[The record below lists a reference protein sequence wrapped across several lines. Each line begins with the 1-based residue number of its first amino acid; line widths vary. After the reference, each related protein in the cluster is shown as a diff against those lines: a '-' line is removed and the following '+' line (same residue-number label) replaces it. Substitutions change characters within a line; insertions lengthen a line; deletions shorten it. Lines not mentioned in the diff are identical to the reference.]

1 MTITIKCPNCGGP
14 AKYDGGPNINLTC
27 EYCGSTISVPEE
39 MRPARTGG
47 SGAQRAA
54 ILNATQIEEVNRL
67 VGEGQAIQAIKLV
80 REWTGLGLA
89 EAKRLVDGLGAMRV
103 MSGQNV
109 ASYSTPIV
117 LSPEASTTVKRVGCF
132 AIVFPLVLTVA
143 ILGFVGFV
151 LTQTLPGFKLPFMSG
166 GPIQLPTGLPQLV
179 SPFAKMRL
187 DDSTALVP
195 GPDRAGAK
203 PDVLT
208 RVFKTDAA
216 DAERYR
222 LLWIDTEKSA
232 PKWQFV
238 TTSNSRYAAGAEI
251 IVVAD
256 KTRLVALDKAAG
268 TTLWETTMPDQLAG
282 VCENCLSVVGQRVVA
297 LTTDG
302 SLSGY
307 DAKSGR
313 KVWSQRL
320 NSLNRLFWVNETL
333 LVMDRTEK
341 SPFAVQ
347 ATLLDLDGKEKNKFV
362 ISCSP
367 TGQGSPIVGYTYE
380 GYAIDAATQSLYAW
394 YGSPN
399 SCLQKY
405 DLTAGKLAWSNQTKA
420 RSTQHD
426 DAAMLVAGGRV
437 FAGGSNAIVTADANG
452 RATELLTDPDY
463 ELRPLAAQ
471 GDVLLVRALRTR
483 GTRRFELWGV
493 EVSSGK
499 RLWQTIFDKEGGPM
513 LGPDRA
519 SGLLSKD
526 SEMEVWSAQLGANG
540 LSVVR
545 VTSKPT
551 LQATVETFGLKDGVS
566 PGRKT
571 VTLKTGSLLVTIP
584 KELGWQADTAWLLI
598 DSVVYGINTRTATV
612 EYSVP

>member
-1 MTITIKCPNCGGP
+1 MTMTIKCPNCGGP
-14 AKYDGGPNINLTC
+14 ARYDGGPNFNLVC
-27 EYCGSTISVPEE
+27 EYCGSTIVVPDE
-39 MRPARTGG
+39 MRPANTGS
-47 SGAQRAA
+47 SGNPRATV
-54 ILNATQIEEVNRL
+54 LNSTQIEEVTRL
-67 VGEGQAIQAIKLV
+67 VGEGQTIQAIKLV
-80 REWTGLGLA
+80 REWTGLGLQ
-89 EAKRLVDGLGAMRV
+89 ESKRLVEGLGSMRV
-103 MSGQNV
+103 FSGGSA
-109 ASYSTPIV
+109 ASFGAPIT
-117 LSPEASTTVKRVGCF
+117 LSPQAATAVKRVGCF
-132 AIVFPLVLTVA
+132 AVVFPLILTVA
-143 ILGFVGFV
+143 ILGVVGFV
-151 LTQTLPGFKLPFMSG
+151 AIQAIPAFKPLLSG
-166 GPIQLPTGLPQLV
+166 SGPLQLPTGLPQIV
-179 SPFAKMRL
+179 SPFARMRL

-208 RVFKTDAA
+208 RVFKTDAPE
-216 DAERYR
+216 AERYR
-222 LLWIDTEKSA
+222 LMWIDTEKSA

-238 TTSNSRYAAGAEI
+238 TTSNSRAAAGAELV
-251 IVVAD
+251 VVAD
-256 KTRLVALDKAAG
+256 KTRLVALDKNAG
-268 TTLWETTMPDQLAG
+268 TTLWETAMPDQLAG

-302 SLSGY
+302 TLTGY

-313 KVWSQRL
+313 KIWSQRL

-341 SPFAVQ
+341 SPFATQVTQ
-347 ATLLDLDGKEKNKFV
+347 YDLDGKEKGRFAMT
-362 ISCSP
+362 CALQ
-367 TGQGSPIVGYTYE
+367 GQGSPIVGYTYE
-380 GYAIDAATQSLYAW
+380 GYAVDAATQSLYAW
-394 YGSPN
+394 YGSST

-405 DLTAGKLAWSNQTKA
+405 DLATGKLAWQSQTKA

-426 DAAMLVAGGRV
+426 DAAMLVVGGRV
-437 FAGGSNAIVTADANG
+437 FAGGANTIVTADANG
-452 RATELLTDPDY
+452 KVTEILTDPDY

-483 GTRRFELWGV
+483 GTRRFELWAV
-493 EVSSGK
+493 DVASGK

-526 SEMEVWSAQLGANG
+526 SETEVWSAQLGANG
-540 LSVVR
+540 LNVVR

-584 KELGWQADTAWLLI
+584 KELGWRADTAWLLI
-598 DSVVYGINTRTATV
+598 DSVVYGINTKTATV

>member
-1 MTITIKCPNCGGP
+1 MTIKCPNCGGP
-14 AKYDGGPNINLTC
+14 AKYDGGSDINLTC
-27 EYCGSTISVPEE
+27 EYCGSTIIVPER
-39 MRPARTGG
+39 MRPA
-47 SGAQRAA
+47 GAQRPAV
-54 ILNATQIEEVNRL
+54 LNATQIEEVNRL
-67 VGEGQAIQAIKLV
+67 VGEGQSIQAIKLV

-89 EAKRLVDGLGAMRV
+89 EAKRLVDGVGAMRV
-103 MSGQNV
+103 MSSGNV
-109 ASYSTPIV
+109 ASFGTPIR
-117 LSPEASTTVKRVGCF
+117 LSPEAVTTVRRVGCF
-132 AIVFPLVLTVA
+132 AIMFPLILTVA
-143 ILGFVGFV
+143 ILGFVAFV
-151 LTQTLPGFKLPFMSG
+151 LSQVMPGFKLPVSG
-166 GPIQLPTGLPQLV
+166 SSPFQIPTGLPQLV
-179 SPFAKMRL
+179 SPFARMRL
-187 DDSTALVP
+187 DDSTGTVP
-195 GPDRAGAK
+195 GPDRADAK

-216 DAERYR
+216 EAERYR
-222 LLWIDTEKSA
+222 VMWIDTAKST

-238 TTSNSRYAAGAEI
+238 TTSNSRYAAGGDLV
-251 IVVAD
+251 VVAD
-256 KTRLVALDKAAG
+256 KTRLVALDKTSG
-268 TTLWETTMPDQLAG
+268 TTLWETAMPDQLAG

-302 SLSGY
+302 TLAGY

-333 LVMDRTEK
+333 LVMDRTDK
-341 SPFAVQ
+341 SPFATQV
-347 ATLLDLDGKEKNKFV
+347 TLLDLDGKEKNKFV

-367 TGQGSPIVGYTYE
+367 AGQGNPIVGYTYE
-380 GYAIDAATQSLYAW
+380 GYTVDVATQSLYTW
-394 YGSPN
+394 YGSSN

-405 DLTAGKLAWSNQTKA
+405 DLATGKLAWSSQTKV

-426 DAAMLVAGGRV
+426 DAAMLAAGGRV
-437 FAGGSNAIVTADANG
+437 FAGGANTLISGDANG
-452 RATELLTDPDY
+452 KVTEMLTDPDY

-493 EVSSGK
+493 DVTSGK
-499 RLWQTIFDKEGGPM
+499 RLWQTIFDKDGGPM

-519 SGLLSKD
+519 AGLLSKD

-566 PGRKT
+566 PGRKS

-584 KELGWQADTAWLLI
+584 KELEWRGDTAWLLI
-598 DSVVYGINTRTATV
+598 DSVVYGINTKTATV
-612 EYSVP
+612 DYSVP

>member
-1 MTITIKCPNCGGP
+1 MTMTIKCPNCGGP
-14 AKYDGGPNINLTC
+14 ARFDGGSNFNLTC
-27 EYCGSTISVPEE
+27 EYCGSTIVVPEE
-39 MRPARTGG
+39 MRQA
-47 SGAQRAA
+47 SLGAQSATV
-54 ILNATQIEEVNRL
+54 LNSTQIEEVTRL
-67 VGEGQAIQAIKLV
+67 VGEGQTIEAIKLV
-80 REWTGLGLA
+80 RGWTGLGLA
-89 EAKRLVDGLGAMRV
+89 ESKRLVEGLGSMRAF
-103 MSGQNV
+103 SAGTA
-109 ASYSTPIV
+109 ASMGTPFT
-117 LSPEASTTVKRVGCF
+117 LSPAAATTVKRVGCF
-132 AIVFPLVLTVA
+132 AIVFPLILTVA
-143 ILGFVGFV
+143 IFGFVAFV
-151 LTQTLPGFKLPFMSG
+151 LSQTLPGFKLPFGANS
-166 GPIQLPTGLPQLV
+166 PIQFPTGLPQIV
-179 SPFAKMRL
+179 SPFARMRL
-187 DDSTALVP
+187 DDSTVTVP
-195 GPDRAGAK
+195 GPDRADAK

-216 DAERYR
+216 EAERYR
-222 LLWIDTEKSA
+222 LIWVDTAKSA

-238 TTSNSRYAAGAEI
+238 TTSNSRYAAGGDLV
-251 IVVAD
+251 VVAD
-256 KTRLVALDKAAG
+256 KTRLVALDKTAG
-268 TTLWETTMPDQLAG
+268 TTLWETAMPDQLAG

-302 SLSGY
+302 TLSGY

-313 KVWSQRL
+313 KIWSQRL

-333 LVMDRTEK
+333 LVMDRSEK

-347 ATLLDLDGKEKNKFV
+347 ATMLDLDGKEKVKFV

-380 GYAIDAATQSLYAW
+380 GYTVDVASQSLYAW

-405 DLTAGKLAWSNQTKA
+405 DLAAGKLAWSNQTKA
-420 RSTQHD
+420 RSTQHN
-426 DAAMLVAGGRV
+426 DAAMFAAGGRV
-437 FAGGSNAIVTADANG
+437 FAGGANTLVGADSNGKV
-452 RATELLTDPDY
+452 TELLTDPDY

-493 EVSSGK
+493 DIVSGK
-499 RLWQTIFDKEGGPM
+499 RIWQTIFDREGGPM
-513 LGPDRA
+513 LAPDRA

-526 SEMEVWSAQLGANG
+526 SETEVWSAQLGPNG

-545 VTSKPT
+545 VTAKPS
-551 LQATVETFGLKDGVS
+551 LQATIETFGLKDGVS

-584 KELGWQADTAWLLI
+584 KELEWRGDTAWFLI
-598 DSVVYGINTRTATV
+598 DSVVYGINTKTATV

>member
-1 MTITIKCPNCGGP
+1 MTMTIKCPNCGGP
-14 AKYDGGPNINLTC
+14 AKYDGGLNFNLTC
-27 EYCGSTISVPEE
+27 EYCGSTIQVPEE
-39 MRPARTGG
+39 MRPASAGG
-47 SGAQRAA
+47 PGGQRSTV
-54 ILNATQIEEVNRL
+54 LNSTQIEEVTRL
-67 VGEGQAIQAIKLV
+67 VSEGQTIEAIKLV
-80 REWTGLGLA
+80 RGWTGLGLA
-89 EAKRLVDGLGAMRV
+89 ECKRLVEGLGAMRV
-103 MSGQNV
+103 MSGGNV
-109 ASYSTPIV
+109 ATFGAPIT
-117 LSPEASTTVKRVGCF
+117 LSPEAATTVKRVGCF
-132 AIVFPLVLTVA
+132 AIVFPLILTVA

-151 LTQTLPGFKLPFMSG
+151 LTQTLPGFKLPFSG
-166 GPIQLPTGLPQLV
+166 SGSLQLPTGLPQIV
-179 SPFAKMRL
+179 SPFARMRL
-187 DDSTALVP
+187 DDSTVTVP
-195 GPDRAGAK
+195 GPDRADAK
-203 PDVLT
+203 PDLLT
-208 RVFKTDAA
+208 RVFKTDAPE
-216 DAERYR
+216 AERYR
-222 LLWIDTEKSA
+222 IMWVDTAKST

-238 TTSNSRYAAGAEI
+238 TTSNSRYVAGGDLV
-251 IVVAD
+251 VVAD
-256 KTRLVALDKAAG
+256 KTRLLALDKTSG
-268 TTLWETTMPDQLAG
+268 TTLWETAMPDQLAG

-302 SLSGY
+302 TLAGY

-362 ISCSP
+362 ISCAP

-380 GYAIDAATQSLYAW
+380 GYTVDVATQSLYAW

-405 DLTAGKLAWSNQTKA
+405 DLASGKLAWSNQTKA

-426 DAAMLVAGGRV
+426 DAAMLAAGGRV
-437 FAGGSNAIVTADANG
+437 FAGGSNTLISGDANG
-452 RATELLTDPDY
+452 KVTEMLTDPDY

-493 EVSSGK
+493 DVASGK
-499 RLWQTIFDKEGGPM
+499 KLWQTIFDKEGGPM

-519 SGLLSKD
+519 AGLLSKD
-526 SEMEVWSAQLGANG
+526 SEMEVWSAALNANG
-540 LSVVR
+540 LNVVR
-545 VTSKPT
+545 ITSKPA

-584 KELGWQADTAWLLI
+584 KELEWRGDSAWFLI
-598 DSVVYGINTRTATV
+598 DSVVYGINTKTATV